1 MAKNLLKAW
10 LVHNTVTADNQNDRI
25 AKLETTRNVDLQF
38 VLDEMVRNN
47 PSVPRDTQELA
58 IKNYHQTLQ
67 RLILN
72 GYHVNT
78 GFFKAVAQLKGIV
91 EKGIWDPKN
100 NSIYVS
106 IIQGKELREAIVDT
120 NVQLLGDKLNGMYIA
135 DASTRG
141 GASFVA
147 KAGRNFTLEG
157 RMLKV
162 VGNDPSVGIV
172 LINNE
177 TNKETRIDEDMI
189 AANDP
194 SKLIILIPEGLPNG
208 EYTLR
213 VTTQFS
219 DAQYMLKAPRSTD
232 AIIHIGEAPDDGG
245 GGDGDD
251 PVIS

>member
-10 LVHNTVTADNQNDRI
+10 LVDNTVTTDNLNDRI
-25 AKLETTRNVDLQF
+25 AQLETTRNVDLQF
-38 VLDEMVRNN
+38 VLDEMIRSN

-72 GYHVNT
+72 GYRINT
-78 GFFKAVAQLKGIV
+78 GLFSAVAQLKGVV
-91 EKGIWDPKN
+91 EKGVWNPAV

-106 IIQGKELREAIVDT
+106 LIQGKELREAIADT
-120 NVQLLGDKLNGMYIA
+120 TVSILGDKTNGMYIA

-141 GASFVA
+141 GSSFVA

-162 VGNDPSVGIV
+162 EGDDPTVGIT
-172 LINNE
+172 ITNNE
-177 TNKETRIDEDMI
+177 TKTSVRLEDDML
-189 AANDP
+189 AVNDP
-194 SKLIILIPEGLPNG
+194 SKLVILIPANLADG
-208 EYTLR
+208 EYTLT

-219 DAQYMLKAPRSTD
+219 NTSRMLKTPRTTET
-232 AIIHIGEAPDDGG
+232 IIYIGDEPGG
-245 GGDGDD
+245 SGGEGEGED
-251 PVIS
+251 PSV